1 MQRLPQ
7 VQGPRVLYL
16 WMSNACLGTASEYLK
31 TSAKDRPT
39 RLTPEILGTAAKAL
53 AQRDAHLAAIHR
65 IHGPPPMW
73 ARRPGFPTLLRIVL
87 EQQVSLV
94 SARAMFA
101 RLTSNI
107 VPFTPDRFIEL
118 GEPYLR
124 SLGVTRQKAHYC
136 VQVGHAFTNGQL
148 ERIGRMNDEDAY
160 AALLRIKGVGPWTAN
175 IYLLMALR
183 RPDIW
188 PDGDIA
194 LASAMGKLRKMKTR
208 PSFTELA
215 KIAER
220 WRPYRSVA
228 ARMLWQYYLAERSR

>member
-1 MQRLPQ
+1 MFPLR
-7 VQGPRVLYL
+7 
-16 WMSNACLGTASEYLK
+16 LK
-31 TSAKDRPT
+31 TTAKDKPT
-39 RLTPEILGTAAKAL
+39 RLTRERLEIAAAAL
-53 AQRDAHLAAIHR
+53 ASRDPHLAAIHHT
-65 IHGPPPMW
+65 HGPPPMW
-73 ARRPGFPTLLRIVL
+73 ARRPGFLTLLRIIL

-94 SARAMFA
+94 SARAMFE
-101 RLTSNI
+101 RLKSNI
-107 VPFTPDRFIEL
+107 EPFNASGFIEA
-118 GEPYLR
+118 GEASLR

-136 VQVGHAFTNGQL
+136 VEAAQAFTNGDLRQL
-148 ERIGRMNDEDAY
+148 ARLNDAEAH

-194 LASAMGKLRKMKTR
+194 LATALGRLRKMYSR

-215 KIAER
+215 KIAEG

-228 ARMLWQYYLAERSR
+228 ARMLWQYYLGERGRVNTGGVFVT